1 MGSCMQ
7 KFSLSL
13 TILIA
18 LAPIYLCAVDLDEQ
32 QEFQV
37 PKKISVYRKNLYFL
51 AGTLLAGTV
60 SVSLLLIPASITKIH
75 AITNEPHPEGYTARE
90 RHEVK
95 KFISFLA
102 ISPVIAWYSAKGAR
116 YFFKKS
122 LEDRQEENS
131 SPQTSSISAQDD
143 DDL

>member
-1 MGSCMQ
+1 M
-7 KFSLSL
+7 KFSLYL

-18 LAPIYLCAVDLDEQ
+18 LAPLYLCAVDLDEQ

-37 PKKISVYRKNLYFL
+37 PKKISVHRKNFYFL

-60 SVSLLLIPASITKIH
+60 ALSILLIPASIIEIN
-75 AITNEPHPEGYTARE
+75 AITDEPHPDGYTAHERRE
-90 RHEVK
+90 FK
-95 KFISFLA
+95 KFIGLLA

-122 LEDRQEENS
+122 LEDKQEENS